1 MQTEMPR
8 YEIDI
13 TAWNTDT
20 FLQVVRA
27 AAAWLDRHR
36 ERINALNVF
45 PVPDGDTGDNMM
57 LTLRGALRALESK
70 EPASL
75 ADACDAL
82 ADGALQGSR
91 GNSGV
96 ILSQMLAGLASALR
110 DAERVTPQVLAAAF
124 LRAAEEGFKAH
135 SEPVEGT
142 MMTVMRD
149 VAHKAAEL
157 SGKQMPLAEFLQAVL
172 EAARESVVR
181 TQTLLPR
188 LQQAGVVDAGGEGI
202 AVLFEGVVRFLAGE
216 PVDAVAVVAAAHAA
230 NLEDLDLSE
239 EDRFGYCTNF
249 LLKGEDIDVD
259 AFRDMVLSLGRSA
272 LVVGNSRSV
281 KVHVHTEQPGEILS
295 NALRLGTLHQLKLD
309 NMDDQYQE
317 LREQKRPDA
326 PAQPVATALVAV
338 VAGDGFRRLFEN
350 DFHATVVAGGQSMN
364 PSTGELLDAINKA
377 PSDSVVVL
385 PNNPNVIM
393 SAQKAAQSSGKRVT
407 VLPTRSAPV
416 GVVAALQYRPDAEMD
431 QNLAAM
437 QAVVCDVTYVELTRA
452 VRDAQVEGVSV
463 RRGEYIGLVDD
474 KLVASALRFVEAA
487 VTTLEIAGAAEREL
501 LTLYTGEEASPEQ
514 MDAVRRVVEERWPD
528 LEVATYH
535 GGQPHYALVAS
546 LE

>member
-157 SGKQMPLAEFLQAVL
+157 SGQQMPLAEFLQAVL

-230 NLEDLDLSE
+230 NLDDLDLSE

-249 LLKGEDIDVD
+249 LLKGEDIDVE

-416 GVVAALQYRPDAEMD
+416 GVAAALQYRPDAEMD

-474 KLVASALRFVEAA
+474 KLVASAPRFVEAA

-501 LTLYTGEEASPEQ
+501 LTLYTGEEASPEE